1 MIGLL
6 IVLGAI
12 ALSAFAVVVDRRL
25 REGSWWS

>member
-6 IVLGAI
+6 VVLGTI
-12 ALSAFAVVVDRRL
+12 AVCAFAGAVDRRL

>member
-6 IVLGAI
+6 IVLGVI
-12 ALSAFAVVVDRRL
+12 AAGWFAGAVDRRL